1 MALGPAQA
9 QGFAPG
15 LAQAQVPFPDV
26 MGAPFFFC
34 PFHMMLVPHYLT
46 SGGVRSWGARS
57 ARERQRLELKV

>member
-26 MGAPFFFC
+26 MGALFFC
-34 PFHMMLVPHYLT
+34 PFRMMLVPHYLT